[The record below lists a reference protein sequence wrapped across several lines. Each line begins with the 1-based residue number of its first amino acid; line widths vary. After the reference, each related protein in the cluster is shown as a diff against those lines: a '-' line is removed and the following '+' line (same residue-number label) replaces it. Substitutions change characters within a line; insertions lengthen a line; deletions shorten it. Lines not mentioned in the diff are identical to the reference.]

1 MRTLVAV
8 LLFAAVV
15 ACSGG
20 QQRSVANA
28 GNDAYVTAAVKAKL
42 AGIDVDSAGAVNVSV
57 ASGTVTLTGKAHS
70 DAEGQAYVAAAHSVD
85 GVHNVDDRLVI
96 DPQEHGLRERSAD
109 VTLAAKVSAVI
120 AGQAGINVFHVKVS
134 ARDGVV
140 SIEGTVPSQSVARTI
155 VDTARGVDGVKR
167 VVPLLTV
174 HA

>member
-1 MRTLVAV
+1 MRILVAI

-20 QQRSVANA
+20 QQRSAENA
-28 GNDAYVTAAVKAKL
+28 GTDTYVTAAVKAKL
-42 AGIDVDSAGAVNVSV
+42 AGVDVDSADAVGVSV
-57 ASGTVTLTGKAHS
+57 ANGTVTLTGKAHS
-70 DAEGQAYVAAAHSVD
+70 DAEGQAYVAAARSVD
-85 GVHNVDDRLVI
+85 GVRNVDDRLVI
-96 DPQEHGLRERSAD
+96 DPQEHGVREQSAD
-109 VTLAAKVSAVI
+109 VGLAAKVSAAI